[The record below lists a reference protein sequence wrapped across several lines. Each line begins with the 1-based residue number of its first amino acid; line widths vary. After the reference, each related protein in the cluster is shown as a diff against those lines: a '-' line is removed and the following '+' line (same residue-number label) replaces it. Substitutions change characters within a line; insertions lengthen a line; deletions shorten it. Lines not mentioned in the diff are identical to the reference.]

1 MNRSLHKSRRD
12 KMFLGVCGGVAE
24 YFQIDPSI
32 VRILWAIAG
41 LVYGTGVLLYF
52 IAAFILPYDEEDDT
66 AAYEEKNPEQAE
78 IDSDK
83 QKKILG
89 AIILLAG
96 VFLLMRNFRLFFD
109 MDIFW
114 SGLLVVMGLLLIF
127 KGKGKQQ

>member
-1 MNRSLHKSRRD
+1 
-12 KMFLGVCGGVAE
+12 MFLGVCGGVAE